1 MESVNNGFVPNFAK
15 PQGSLIKVIGV
26 GGGGSNAVN
35 YMFGQGIKDVDFM
48 VCNTDIQ
55 ALYASPVQQKL
66 QLGPSLTS
74 GLGAGAQPEVG
85 KNAAIENL
93 DELKSLI
100 GQNTKMVFIT
110 AGMGGGTGT
119 GAAPIVAGLCREMG
133 ILTVGIVTLPFNF
146 EGRRRKEQ
154 AEKGINEL
162 RANVDTLLII
172 SNERLREIY
181 GNLAIKAA
189 FGKADNVLTTAAKG
203 IAEIITSSGLINV
216 DFEDVKTVMQNG
228 GVALMGS
235 STSSGPSR
243 AITAAE
249 EALASPLLNDNN
261 ISGAKR
267 ILLNITSSSDADL
280 QMTMDE
286 VTEITE
292 YVQTATG
299 QNADLIWGSGF
310 DDSLGEAISVTIIAT
325 GFDNDAHDLPMAKQ
339 AEPVKV
345 HTLETQAP
353 KAQAP
358 VAAAPAEDADGY
370 KVIIKEPLQVNEPK
384 TVLSLDDEVSDITFP
399 FAPVNNAVE
408 NTPASKVT
416 PEVKAEEPK
425 KMVYDLM
432 GEVKKPV
439 ESNHGSGFT
448 PAKEAAKV
456 VENPNQNEFWTP
468 RQVPAN
474 EVKPVL
480 PKVETPASSKN
491 SFGMDSDAFASAMAV
506 SKTRIEELKKFN
518 YFSDAQPFEKDKLA
532 ELESQPAYK
541 RKNAALI
548 EETSSSQSNVSRF
561 SLSNQQD
568 GKPEI
573 RTKNSFL
580 HDKAD

>member
-35 YMFGQGIKDVDFM
+35 YMFSQGIKDVDFM

-235 STSSGPSR
+235 STSTGPSR

-267 ILLNITSSSDADL
+267 ILLNITSSSDPDM

-286 VTEITE
+286 ITEITE

-299 QNADLIWGSGF
+299 HNADLIWGSGF
-310 DDSLGEAISVTIIAT
+310 DDTLGESISVTIIAT
-325 GFDNDAHDLPMAKQ
+325 GFDNDAHDLPMSKQ
-339 AEPVKV
+339 AEPIKV
-345 HTLETQAP
+345 HNLAEVHAP
-353 KAQAP
+353 KVEVPVAP
-358 VAAAPAEDADGY
+358 VADADGY
-370 KVIIKEPLQVNEPK
+370 KVIIKEPIPVVEPK
-384 TVLSLDDEVSDITFP
+384 TVLSLDDEVTDIAFP
-399 FAPVNNAVE
+399 FAPVKNAHVQLSSSE
-408 NTPASKVT
+408 M
-416 PEVKAEEPK
+416 EDQEEPK
-425 KMVYDLM
+425 KKVYNLFED
-432 GEVKKPV
+432 EKKPV
-439 ESNHGSGFT
+439 ETKPAYNNTDRET
-448 PAKEAAKV
+448 PSV
-456 VENPNQNEFWTP
+456 VRNPNQNEYWTT
-468 RQVPAN
+468 REVPAN
-474 EVKPVL
+474 EIKPTL
-480 PKVETPASSKN
+480 PKVETPISGKN
-491 SFGMDSDAFASAMAV
+491 AFGMDKDAFASAMAV
-506 SKTRIEELKKFN
+506 SKSRIEELKKFN

-541 RKNAALI
+541 RKNANLA